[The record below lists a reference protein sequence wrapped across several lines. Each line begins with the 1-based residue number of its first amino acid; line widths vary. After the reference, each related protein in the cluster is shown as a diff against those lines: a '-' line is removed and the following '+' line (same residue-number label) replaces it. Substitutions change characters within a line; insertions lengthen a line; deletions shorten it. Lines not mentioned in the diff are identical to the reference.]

1 MKDNVEKCD
10 QIRSLVGVEVKLST
24 IMEAHV
30 IPALW
35 GLRQNITTHQ
45 SELALQNEILLKSKI
60 KIKVAVSQVQSGG

>member
-10 QIRSLVGVEVKLST
+10 QIHSLVGVEVKLPT

-45 SELALQNEILLKSKI
+45 SELALENEILSKSKI
-60 KIKVAVSQVQSGG
+60 KIKVVVSQVQSGG